1 MKLNSK
7 YGGVFFKN
15 CIQKSLSLLFSL
27 LVSAY
32 AFAQTNFKTDST
44 GIVADTLTNDTIYSF
59 AEVMPQYPGGDH
71 ALQASILKNVRW
83 PKELNPAEIPPSTFY
98 LSWVVE
104 KDGTV
109 SQPQVKASS
118 PLHDDIK
125 KSLIDAIT
133 TLNGFVPGKTKG
145 APVRVKL
152 QCPLKIHWQN

>member
-1 MKLNSK
+1 MNLNSK

-15 CIQKSLSLLFSL
+15 CIQKFLSIFFSL
-27 LVSAY
+27 LMSAY
-32 AFAQTNFKTDST
+32 AFSQTNLKTDSI
-44 GIVADTLTNDTIYSF
+44 GIVADTLNNDTIYSF
-59 AEVMPQYPGGDH
+59 ATEMPQYPGGDA
-71 ALQASILKNVRW
+71 ALNAFFRNAIHW
-83 PKELNPAEIPPSTFY
+83 PKGLNPEETPPSTFY

-109 SQPQVKASS
+109 SQPQVKVSS

-133 TLNGFVPGKTKG
+133 KLNGFVPGKIKG

-152 QCPLKIHWQN
+152 QCPLKINWQD